1 MKYNTL
7 ATLHIMWYESQM
19 INETL
24 DSIQQA
30 ISNAQHPIQLIL
42 CLNSQTYI
50 EKPDEGF
57 IPEQMFNVFLNH
69 PVLKDAIILRKTDND
84 PFYNIGDWTREIYG
98 SEYEAK
104 YIVWLES
111 DCLVPEDYFFLLENI
126 NLDHPHLI
134 SLANRK
140 MWDSTWDEIEHP
152 YIQQIPRTGPPEEP
166 QRNTP
171 EPFGVGHY
179 INQEDLNK
187 FNKQYEPVLIKLS
200 QPKVD
205 GAMAAVSNNFPY
217 PFIEE
222 GVHLGGH
229 DYYMELFMKKNNI
242 PQYHMSTRLKGH
254 NCSHPKKRL
263 GTSTPRGGEVYK
275 KYEKQCKE
283 LIHKLIFNT

>member
-1 MKYNTL
+1 MKYNIL
-7 ATLHIMWYESQM
+7 GTLHIMWYESQM

-30 ISNAQHPIQLIL
+30 IENASTPIQLII

-57 IPEQMFNVFLNH
+57 IPEQMFDVFLNH
-69 PVLKDAIILRKTDND
+69 PVLENAIIIKKTDND

-98 SEYEAK
+98 GEYSAR
-104 YIVWLES
+104 YTIWLES
-111 DCLVPEDYFFLLENI
+111 DCLLPEDYFFLLENI
-126 NLDHPHLI
+126 DIDHPHI
-134 SLANRK
+134 VSLANRK
-140 MWDSTWDEIEHP
+140 MWDDTWDEVEHP
-152 YIQQIPRTGPPEEP
+152 VVQQIPRTGPPEEP

-171 EPFGVGHY
+171 KPLGVGHY

-187 FNKQYEPVLIKLS
+187 FNNEFEPKLVQLS

-205 GAMAAVSNNFPY
+205 GAMTAVSYNFPY
-217 PFIEE
+217 PFIAE

-229 DYYMELFMKKNNI
+229 DYYMEWFMKKHQI
-242 PQYHMSTRLKGH
+242 PQYHIETRLKGH
-254 NCSHPKKRL
+254 NCTHPKKRL

-275 KYEKQCKE
+275 KYEKQCNE
-283 LIHKLIFNT
+283 LIHKLIYES